1 MAKEV
6 IVVGG
11 GTAGWITALYTQKVH
26 PNCQITLIESEDIGI
41 LGAGE
46 GSVPLFKELMD
57 FLGISTEEAIVEAD
71 ATIKLGIKF
80 INWHGGGANDFFYHS
95 FYPFTNRDI
104 FCGLI
109 STTNLSIA
117 KELYENGHFFNIDL
131 YTQLGELNK
140 CPFTD
145 FNPESTRVAGS
156 GGKGRAPYSW
166 HFDARKLA
174 KLLKKKGV
182 ERGIKLVDDIVT
194 DAEQDEDGD
203 ITKIITQNNS
213 YKCDFV
219 FDCTG
224 FKRLLIGE
232 KYNTK
237 WKSYKDFLP
246 VDTAIPFFTPLPPNG
261 EIPPRTDAV
270 AMKHG
275 WMWII
280 PTCERFGCGYVFDSS
295 TCSEE
300 QAKEEI
306 NQVFG
311 KEIETNKAIKFE
323 AGRLEEMRTNN
334 CAAIGLSSSF
344 VEPLEATS
352 LMVSAISLF
361 TSVPYIFMPKG
372 EKREA
377 SIKTT
382 NRLYGDVNDR
392 VLDFIMFHYISAR
405 KDTEFW
411 KKFSKDK
418 VSDYLKNIYNIF
430 ETSLLSALEFA
441 TLDNSNTVF
450 GYANYLAVGIGN
462 KTINKDNIKD
472 YYESISTTVDQ
483 SKDEIHNE
491 MLNAISHSVE
501 QSMPHSLYLNT
512 LRKEEPSPQNRQIQY
527 GVGSTRVI

>member
-1 MAKEV
+1 
-6 IVVGG
+6 
-11 GTAGWITALYTQKVH
+11 
-26 PNCQITLIESEDIGI
+26 
-41 LGAGE
+41 
-46 GSVPLFKELMD
+46 VPLFKELMD

-80 INWHGGGANDFFYHS
+80 INWHGGGANDFYYHS

-104 FCGLI
+104 FGSLTE
-109 STTNLSIA
+109 TTNLSVA
-117 KELYENGHFFNIDL
+117 KELYENDNCFNIDL
-131 YTQLGELNK
+131 YAQLGELNK
-140 CPFTD
+140 CPFKD
-145 FNPESTRVAGS
+145 FNPESTQLVES
-156 GGKGRAPYSW
+156 GRPPHSW
-166 HFDARKLA
+166 HFDARKIA
-174 KLLKKKGV
+174 ELLKKKGV

-203 ITKIITQNNS
+203 ITKIITQNSS

-224 FKRLLIGE
+224 FKRLLVGK

-237 WKSYKDFLP
+237 WKSYKDSLP
-246 VDTAIPFFTPLPPNG
+246 VDTAIPFFMPLPPNG

-323 AGRLEEMRTNN
+323 AGCLEEMRTNN
-334 CAAIGLSSSF
+334 CAAIGLSSGF

-352 LMVSAISLF
+352 LVVSAVSLF

-382 NRLYGDVNDR
+382 NRLYRDINDKI
-392 VLDFIMFHYISAR
+392 LDFIMFHYISAR

-411 KKFSKDK
+411 KKFNKDK
-418 VSDYLKNIYNIF
+418 ASDFLKNIYNVF
-430 ETSLLSALEFA
+430 ETAPLSAMEFS
-441 TLDNSNTVF
+441 TIDNSNTVF
-450 GYANYLAVGIGN
+450 SYINYVAVGIGN
-462 KTINKDNIKD
+462 KTINKDSIKD

-483 SKDEIHNE
+483 SKDEVHKGLINVIRT
-491 MLNAISHSVE
+491 AIE
-501 QSMPHSLYLNT
+501 KSMPHSFYLNT
-512 LRKEEPSPQNRQIQY
+512 LRNKAPSPENRQMEY
-527 GVGSTRVI
+527 GRLLLVDAGKIGSSRVT